1 MAIELKMPALSPT
14 MEKGTLARW
23 LVGTGDTVKA
33 GDLIAE
39 IETDKATM
47 EMEAAEDGRIA
58 RLVVPAGSVDV
69 PVGAVVALLSAG
81 EDTDPV
87 PLAAAE
93 TYAEPIQTLPVSAPD
108 VSSTSLAR
116 RLATARGIGLDSIAG
131 SGPRGRIMAAD
142 LGLATA
148 ASVALIPAED
158 RPLPAPQG
166 IPMRSES
173 LSTMRRTIA
182 RRLTES
188 KQTVP
193 HFYLTARC
201 RLDGL
206 LELRRE
212 LNGAVSHRG
221 ASVSVN
227 DCVIKAMAWALEQ
240 VPEANVQFAGDR
252 IHRFERVDIAMAVAI
267 DGGLVTPVIRD
278 VAALSLGAV
287 SEAGRS
293 LAAKAREGRLTPGD
307 YEGGTAT
314 ISNLGM
320 FGIDEMVP
328 VINSPQ
334 AMILGIGAGVEQPW
348 KVDGD
353 IALATI
359 MAATGSFDHRA
370 IDGALAAQF
379 MAAFREAIE
388 APMLLIS

>member
-1 MAIELKMPALSPT
+1 
-14 MEKGTLARW
+14 
-23 LVGTGDTVKA
+23 
-33 GDLIAE
+33 
-39 IETDKATM
+39 M

-193 HFYLTARC
+193 HIYLTLDI
-201 RLDGL
+201 RLDAL
-206 LELRRE
+206 LKLRGE
-212 LNGAVSHRG
+212 LNDALSSRG
-221 ASVSVN
+221 VKLSVN
-227 DCVIKAMAWALEQ
+227 DMLIKALGVALMR
-240 VPEANVQFAGDR
+240 VPECNVQFQ
-252 IHRFERVDIAMAVAI
+252 
-267 DGGLVTPVIRD
+267 
-278 VAALSLGAV
+278 
-287 SEAGRS
+287 
-293 LAAKAREGRLTPGD
+293 
-307 YEGGTAT
+307 T
-314 ISNLGM
+314 IC
-320 FGIDEMVP
+320 
-328 VINSPQ
+328 
-334 AMILGIGAGVEQPW
+334 
-348 KVDGD
+348 
-353 IALATI
+353 
-359 MAATGSFDHRA
+359 
-370 IDGALAAQF
+370 
-379 MAAFREAIE
+379 
-388 APMLLIS
+388 

>member
-131 SGPRGRIMAAD
+131 SGSRGRIMAAD

-221 ASVSVN
+221 ARVSVN

-388 APMLLIS
+388 VPMLLIS